1 MLVVLFVL
9 PVLLVAVVIIVSEY
23 DPSSLIQGG
32 AGFMFAN
39 AIGVSLVV
47 IAVFLPL
54 TVTIFNKSDVK

>member
-1 MLVVLFVL
+1 MKKKIII
-9 PVLLVAVVIIVSEY
+9 AVVIIVSEY